1 MRKFFYCVDVGGTDI
16 KGGVI
21 DESYKIICTDK
32 ISSSTIKSNQSLK
45 NTIIQLL
52 SILEKKSKMPI
63 ESCSGIGIGLPGLV
77 NQFKGRIEHL
87 PNLKISKYDIVDDLK
102 KIFNVPIKIAN
113 DAELALLAE
122 HRLGSGKNQENFA
135 LVTLGTGLGLGL
147 MIDDKPLRSILPFS
161 SEFGHNLSNPN
172 GDSLE
177 SLVSAKALLE
187 QIQTALINN
196 KDSKLWSCQS
206 EKGIDLKGFFNVIE
220 SDETA
225 RLVFDTY
232 ISNLGRCLVNLY
244 NIFTP
249 SVIVIGGG
257 ISQQGKKLTKPLET
271 FVNNNIF
278 LKNINLKTK
287 IVPATFLNDAG
298 IIGARCLF
306 N

>member
-1 MRKFFYCVDVGGTDI
+1 MIKYFYCIDVGGTDV

-21 DESYKIICTDK
+21 DSNYKILCSDK
-32 ISSSTIKSNQSLK
+32 ISSSSITSPQSLK
-45 NTIIQLL
+45 DTIIQLL
-52 SILEKKSKMPI
+52 SKLEINSHLKI
-63 ESCSGIGIGLPGLV
+63 EACSGIGIGLPGLV
-77 NQFKGRIEHL
+77 DQSKGTIEYL
-87 PNLKISKYDIVDDLK
+87 PNLKISKYNIVESLK
-102 KIFNVPIKIAN
+102 SEYNVPIKIAN

-122 HRLGSGKNQENFA
+122 HRLGSGKNHNDFA

-147 MIDDKPLRSILPFS
+147 MINGKPFRSFLPFS
-161 SEFGHNLSNPN
+161 SEYGHNVANQN

-177 SLVSAKALLE
+177 SLVSSRALCQ
-187 QIQTALINN
+187 QITNAIK
-196 KDSKLWSCQS
+196 KDKSSKLCSCQS
-206 EKGIDLKGFFNVIE
+206 AKDIDLKLFFDFIDN
-220 SDETA
+220 DKTA
-225 RLVFDTY
+225 KLIFDNY

-244 NIFTP
+244 NVFTP

-257 ISQQGKKLTKPLET
+257 ISSQGEKLTKPLEE